1 MDVIK
6 NIRGFFKRSD
16 SDSPSENNIQKNPT
30 IFNLKTLLGYTT
42 DLDPK
47 GLSAF
52 FACSDLISSDI
63 ATLDIDVEE
72 IRGGKVKRVVSNHD
86 FCRLFEKTSYSKF
99 MLLKGII
106 TDVINWGNSYLYI
119 KRDEYGTPL
128 SIEHLESNAVIP
140 QYDSRQELV
149 SYLLTKYNINV
160 EPINIVHFYMWKP
173 YSWSKEGIPLEKYM
187 KRTLLTSIASEEQS
201 KEFFANGCNMNGYFK
216 PNIPLSEDQRE
227 ELSNNWNYA
236 YGKNGGGITNVPII
250 NENVDFV
257 RMSID
262 AKDAQMLE
270 SRVFNIKEVCRFFRV
285 PPSKIGENDGMN
297 TTEVE
302 QIYLNTIR
310 SWIKMIEDAINKKF
324 DLDGV
329 YRVIFNEDKLLRTNK
344 KDQAEYFT
352 KLAEK
357 GILSI
362 NEIREELGY
371 EPIKEGDKHI
381 IAYTDI
387 NQNTIG
393 NKKED
398 EKENKEE
405 NEDGKGN

>member
-1 MDVIK
+1 M
-6 NIRGFFKRSD
+6 S
-16 SDSPSENNIQKNPT
+16 
-30 IFNLKTLLGYTT
+30 L
-42 DLDPK
+42 
-47 GLSAF
+47 
-52 FACSDLISSDI
+52 
-63 ATLDIDVEE
+63 
-72 IRGGKVKRVVSNHD
+72 
-86 FCRLFEKTSYSKF
+86 
-99 MLLKGII
+99 
-106 TDVINWGNSYLYI
+106 
-119 KRDEYGTPL
+119 
-128 SIEHLESNAVIP
+128 EHLESSAVIP

-149 SYLLTKYNINV
+149 SYLLTKYNKNV

-297 TTEVE
+297 STEVE

-310 SWIKMIEDAINKKF
+310 RWIKMIEDAINKKF